1 MPKTISTRLAVEGE
15 SEYQSAL
22 KNVNNELKTLQSE
35 LEKTSSEFRDNADS
49 MEALEAK
56 NDVLAEMYEKQQEKI
71 ENLQAALDNAKDAH
85 ENYGQQIEDLNGQIE
100 EQQAKLEELQS
111 TEGDTTEAQEEL
123 SASIEELKSQL
134 EDAEAGFETSGT
146 AVENWQ
152 QKLNYAQIDANN
164 LKDTIE
170 QNKAA
175 MEKSGEGADE
185 ASGKM
190 GSFGDVMSKAGG
202 MAGNFGS
209 IIQGIATGGM
219 MGLMDAA
226 AQVVEMIIE
235 MMIAFDEANS
245 TLVEKT
251 GASGAALDE
260 FNQIAAETAMV
271 LDEIDVAGAA
281 GIVGEL
287 NTRLGLEGEALEKAT
302 VLMGKF
308 ADVTGTEAEA
318 AVVKMTKVM
327 NKWGIGAEN
336 MEGLM
341 DDIVIAGQQTGISFD
356 TLASELI
363 HNKSTFERMD
373 FTIEDSIALLGT
385 FERAGVESGTVMNG
399 LRTATAKWAKE
410 GISAQ
415 DGLNDMVTRIS
426 AAKDSTEALA
436 IAEEYFSGK
445 TASEFADAVRAGCF
459 EFDNLSAAMENSNG
473 VMMDTEERADTFSEQ
488 MGNIGDTIG
497 AFMDEGGPIGV
508 MVDMANN
515 TGAFG
520 TALRGAA
527 DEMLGLNDAAQANA
541 DMTPEMIEAQQQEQ
555 EELKKQAELEEKA
568 AEAYGKVS
576 SSMAEIKD
584 YISDLNAEYEANYQ
598 AAYDNINKQIG
609 LFDEM
614 TVGTSKSVDSML
626 KSLDSQI
633 SYMDNY
639 ASNMRKAAEL
649 GIDEGLLAKLND
661 GSQESAE
668 ILQGIVDDGGEHIEE
683 LNEKLAMVEE
693 GKQTFADTYAE
704 IKTGLDDDLKD
715 MIASVEGMVDDL
727 DQSAEAYKN
736 GSMTAQ
742 AKYDQVYNAYKKMA
756 ERANRAVKNTM
767 DINSPSRVM
776 MQFGEYSG
784 EGFAEGA
791 LKELNT
797 VEGAYEKLAKAAM
810 SPLEN
815 LDPFGSPTGYAAG
828 DGGYTDNRNMNV
840 QISVASGSP
849 EDKQRVYDYIS
860 REFATRSGRRIS

>member
-1 MPKTISTRLAVEGE
+1 
-15 SEYQSAL
+15 
-22 KNVNNELKTLQSE
+22 
-35 LEKTSSEFRDNADS
+35 
-49 MEALEAK
+49 
-56 NDVLAEMYEKQQEKI
+56 
-71 ENLQAALDNAKDAH
+71 
-85 ENYGQQIEDLNGQIE
+85 
-100 EQQAKLEELQS
+100 
-111 TEGDTTEAQEEL
+111 
-123 SASIEELKSQL
+123 
-134 EDAEAGFETSGT
+134 
-146 AVENWQ
+146 
-152 QKLNYAQIDANN
+152 
-164 LKDTIE
+164 
-170 QNKAA
+170 
-175 MEKSGEGADE
+175 
-185 ASGKM
+185 
-190 GSFGDVMSKAGG
+190 
-202 MAGNFGS
+202 
-209 IIQGIATGGM
+209 
-219 MGLMDAA
+219 
-226 AQVVEMIIE
+226 
-235 MMIAFDEANS
+235 
-245 TLVEKT
+245 
-251 GASGAALDE
+251 
-260 FNQIAAETAMV
+260 
-271 LDEIDVAGAA
+271 
-281 GIVGEL
+281 
-287 NTRLGLEGEALEKAT
+287 
-302 VLMGKF
+302 
-308 ADVTGTEAEA
+308 
-318 AVVKMTKVM
+318 
-327 NKWGIGAEN
+327 
-336 MEGLM
+336 
-341 DDIVIAGQQTGISFD
+341 
-356 TLASELI
+356 
-363 HNKSTFERMD
+363 
-373 FTIEDSIALLGT
+373 
-385 FERAGVESGTVMNG
+385 
-399 LRTATAKWAKE
+399 
-410 GISAQ
+410 
-415 DGLNDMVTRIS
+415 
-426 AAKDSTEALA
+426 
-436 IAEEYFSGK
+436 
-445 TASEFADAVRAGCF
+445 
-459 EFDNLSAAMENSNG
+459 
-473 VMMDTEERADTFSEQ
+473 
-488 MGNIGDTIG
+488 
-497 AFMDEGGPIGV
+497 
-508 MVDMANN
+508 MANN

-584 YISDLNAEYEANYQ
+584 YINDLNAEYEANYQ

-742 AKYDQVYNAYKKMA
+742 GFIDGCEAKYDQVYNAYKKMA

-810 SPLEN
+810 SPLES

-849 EDKQRVYDYIS
+849 EDMQKVYDYIS